1 MFAEFA
7 LFLSAKSVF
16 LFVAFGIGL
25 FCAFLAFV
33 TLLEICFTDNLN
45 TQEQKALTEK
55 TYSFALVAAVFFVAG
70 LFGAI

>member
-16 LFVAFGIGL
+16 LFVAFGAGL

-33 TLLEICFTDNLN
+33 TFLEICFTDNLN
-45 TQEQKALTEK
+45 VQAQKSLTEK
-55 TYSFALVAAVFFVAG
+55 TYVFVLVAFVFFVAG
-70 LFGAI
+70 ICGAI